1 MTDTYPNHFGTFKDA
16 VEEAV
21 DDFDFWK
28 MKAKYRTVCKECHKD
43 IESGSQIIRS
53 PIFDKDNPIWI
64 HEECMTSQINN
75 YWKNTMS
82 DNERQAVLDTIPNN
96 DGWDK
101 WFSEYGEGT
110 HGFDATEDLVQT
122 FVDFM
127 DETGRDDDG
136 RRFIG
141 FILSLA
147 LGKDPGLAYGVADAY
162 NSHAGA
168 MASVGRGVY

>member
-1 MTDTYPNHFGTFKDA
+1 MTDTFKDA

-43 IESGSQIIRS
+43 IEPGSQIIRS

-64 HEECMTSQINN
+64 HEECMISQINN
-75 YWKNTMS
+75 YWKNIMN
-82 DNERQAVLDTIPNN
+82 DNERQAVLDTIPAN

-101 WFSEYGEGT
+101 WFPEYGEGT

-122 FVDFM
+122 FSDFM
-127 DETGRDDDG
+127 DEGTQGYGLERREG
-136 RRFIG
+136 CRFIG
-141 FILSLA
+141 LILSLA
-147 LGKDPGLAYGVADAY
+147 LGKDSDLAYGVADCLQH
-162 NSHAGA
+162 HAVA
-168 MASVGRGVY
+168 LDLVGRGVRN